1 MLATLFDHDHPLWQ
15 DRPTTAGALSAA
27 REAGPAWGSGRADC
41 FAVGHEIGH
50 VLGLVHLNDNDRFM
64 TGNETTNTRN
74 PPLDLISTE
83 VSTLTFES

>member
-1 MLATLFDHDHPLWQ
+1 M
-15 DRPTTAGALSAA
+15 
-27 REAGPAWGSGRADC
+27 
-41 FAVGHEIGH
+41 GHEIGH